1 MIRKER
7 IVIDHRILAGKALIK
22 DTSISVDFILEL
34 LVNRWTY
41 EQILEK
47 YPQLEQDDILAAI
60 EYSMEQL
67 KLKTPKLMTKGFY
80 YTLEDEK
87 IREYMKLTTEEKLK
101 WLEEINALTEMVLRE
116 KEKQFRNK
124 LRSAEI

>member
-1 MIRKER
+1 MKRKER
-7 IVIDHRILAGKALIK
+7 IVIDSKNLGGKALIK

-34 LVNRWTY
+34 LVKRWTY
-41 EQILEK
+41 EQILET

-60 EYSMEQL
+60 EYSIELL

-101 WLEEINALTEMVLRE
+101 WLEEINALTEMVLIE

>member
-1 MIRKER
+1 MKRKER
-7 IVIDHRILAGKALIK
+7 IVIDSKNLGGKALIK

-60 EYSMEQL
+60 EYSMERL

-87 IREYMKLTTEEKLK
+87 IKTYMKLTTEEKLK
-101 WLEEINALTEMVLRE
+101 WLDEINAFTYPISFSISIKSFVEYNLHR
-116 KEKQFRNK
+116 
-124 LRSAEI
+124 

>member
-1 MIRKER
+1 MKRKER
-7 IVIDHRILAGKALIK
+7 IVINPKTVTGEAIIK
-22 DTSISVDFILEL
+22 NTSISVDFILKL
-34 LVNRWTY
+34 LINRWSY

-67 KLKTPKLMTKGFY
+67 ELIPPELTTKGFY
-80 YTLEDEK
+80 YTLEEEK

-101 WLEEINALTEMVLRE
+101 WLEEINAFTEMVLKE
-116 KEKQFRNK
+116 KEFRNK
-124 LRSAEI
+124 LRSAEN